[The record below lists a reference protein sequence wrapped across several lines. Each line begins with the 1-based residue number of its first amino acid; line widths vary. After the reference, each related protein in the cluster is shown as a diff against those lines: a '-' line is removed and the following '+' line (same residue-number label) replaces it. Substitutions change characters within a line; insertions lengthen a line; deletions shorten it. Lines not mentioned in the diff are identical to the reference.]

1 MKNIKILAISILFS
15 FTTYSQT
22 NEELAKFETKKMISE
37 LNLTGSQYED
47 LYNVNLSLLIQS
59 NDLKKSEISED
70 AKAATRL
77 KLEEKRKLMYKDLLT
92 TEQYLNYEKSI
103 ELAANSVDFK
113 APETAEDLAS
123 KETAILTSELKL
135 NREQVSQVYSIIL
148 GLVEKNQGIQSSDL
162 SIEEKEIGLNRLQQ
176 VKTAMFK
183 DVLSPDQFIA
193 YEKYLAAQVK
203 IKTEK
208 PISVPKEKKIPT
220 AEPIQ
225 IEEIRN

>member
-1 MKNIKILAISILFS
+1 MRKFDFLMICLLFS
-15 FTTYSQT
+15 FASYSQT
-22 NEELAKFETKKMISE
+22 NEDIAKAETKKMISE
-37 LNLTGSQYED
+37 FILTGSQYED
-47 LYNVNLSLLIQS
+47 LYNANLSLLIQS
-59 NDLKKSEISED
+59 NDLKKSEVSED
-70 AKAATRL
+70 VKATTLL
-77 KLEEKRKLMYKDLLT
+77 KLEEKRKLMYKDILT
-92 TEQYLNYEKSI
+92 AEQYLNYEKSI
-103 ELAANSVDFK
+103 ELAANPVVFK

-123 KETAILTSELKL
+123 KETAILTTELKL

-148 GLVEKNQGIQSSDL
+148 GLVEKNQGIQSSDV
-162 SIEEKEIGLNRLQQ
+162 SIEDKEIGLNRLQQ